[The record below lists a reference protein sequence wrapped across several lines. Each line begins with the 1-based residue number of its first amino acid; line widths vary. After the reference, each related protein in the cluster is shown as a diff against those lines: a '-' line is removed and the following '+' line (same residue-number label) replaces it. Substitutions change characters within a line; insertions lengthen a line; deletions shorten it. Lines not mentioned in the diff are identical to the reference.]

1 MPETPR
7 QSESRNDHVG
17 APIRVIVLGST
28 GSIGTQTLDAIAHL
42 NRLHAAGL
50 HPRPYRVV
58 GLAAGNN
65 ADLLVQQARSWGG
78 PRMAVAA
85 LGVGAGMLE
94 GPDAAEALVRETPCD
109 LVVAAIV
116 GSAGIAPTL
125 AAIELG
131 RHVALANK
139 ETLVAAGELAVAAAR
154 RTGSR
159 LIPVDSEHSGAWQAI
174 GLSTCPPFDAPAHVR
189 KLVLTASGGPFRDV
203 PLGALRTMPV
213 AEALRHPTWTMG
225 PKVTIDSA
233 SLMNKALEIIEARWL
248 FGLPADRLGA
258 VVHPQS
264 VVHALVEHVDGSVV
278 AQMGAPDMRVPIQV
292 ALSWPHRSQGVGR
305 RLDLMSMGPLT
316 FEPVDPRRYPAF
328 ALAEEALRLGGTA
341 GAVLNAANEDAV
353 AAYLDG
359 RCCFGDIP
367 IVVGRAMG
375 EVGVSAM
382 RSLADVREAE
392 REARRSVRYSLG
404 LAAGVAAWDSAPAR
418 KMEKR

>member
-1 MPETPR
+1 MPETPSHHDR
-7 QSESRNDHVG
+7 

-28 GSIGTQTLDAIAHL
+28 GSIGTQTLETIAHL
-42 NRLHAAGL
+42 NRLNAQGQ
-50 HPRPYRVV
+50 HPRSYRVV
-58 GLAAGNN
+58 GLAAGSN
-65 ADLLVQQARSWGG
+65 ADLLVQQSRSLGG

-85 LGVGAGMLE
+85 VGAGSGTLE
-94 GPDAAEALVRETPCD
+94 GPDAAESLVRETPCD

-125 AAIELG
+125 AAIEMG
-131 RHVALANK
+131 RHIALANK

-159 LIPVDSEHSGAWQAI
+159 LFPVDSEHSGAWQAI

-189 KLVLTASGGPFRDV
+189 RLVLTASGGPFKDT
-203 PLGALRTMPV
+203 PLPLLRTMPV

-248 FGLPADRLGA
+248 FGLPVDRLGA

-264 VVHALVEHVDGSVV
+264 VVHALVEHIDGSVI

-292 ALSWPHRSQGVGR
+292 ALSWPERSEGVGR

-328 ALAEEALRLGGTA
+328 ALAEEALQLGGTA
-341 GAVLNAANEDAV
+341 GAVLNAANEEAV

-367 IVVGRAMG
+367 VFVGRAMG

-382 RSLADVREAE
+382 RTLADVREAE
-392 REARRSVRYSLG
+392 GEARRSVWSSLG
-404 LAAGVAAWDSAPAR
+404 LAAAPRIAGSL
-418 KMEKR
+418 